1 MVDFTETFWLTLM
14 ATGAGIVGLV
24 IKKMASSKCDEIN
37 CWGVRIHRRVDLEQP
52 CSDDDSEAK
61 SNSNKITMA
70 RI

>member
-1 MVDFTETFWLTLM
+1 
-14 ATGAGIVGLV
+14 
-24 IKKMASSKCDEIN
+24 MASSKCDEIN
-37 CWGVRIHRRVDLEQP
+37 CWGVKIHRRVDLEQP